1 MSRVATS
8 HASTVLD
15 GHALLGAI
23 SVSALSPTRIAR
35 HLARTSLAAYVI
47 TQIVTQCSTL
57 STSITTVPW
66 QNVDMACKAFCI
78 ALALTSLV
86 VRKRGSSAPL
96 SVLLAAAISALF
108 LSAGRT
114 LNMHLFAGFIVIASQ
129 AGDDWEDLCLIHC
142 RATLLAVVAVMLASL
157 AGVLGVHDFIPNGR
171 LVFGY
176 GFTHPNTLG
185 GLLFSAAGSLT
196 CARWRRGAP
205 ILPLVLSGCCTAFSY
220 VALSS
225 NAASVLCGAVFAI
238 NAAGL
243 VAPKIRRAVLP
254 RPFARLAL
262 LVVPAALL
270 ALSLAAT
277 AHYDGSNALF
287 AALNHATHSRPF
299 FAHEYYEAVGGFA
312 TAGAPAL
319 AQGSYH
325 AGTAFWGVDSGYSQ
339 LGLIYGLAATCALA
353 ITYAVAT
360 WRASARGVDVP
371 TAAIILA
378 CALYLAVEPF
388 PLFLHLSFVG
398 LFLAQAFAKEAPE
411 AAPVAD

>member
-1 MSRVATS
+1 MSHIATS
-8 HASTVLD
+8 YVGTGLE
-15 GHALLGAI
+15 GRTPLGAI
-23 SVSALSPTRIAR
+23 SLSTLSPTWIAR
-35 HLARTSLAAYVI
+35 HLARASLAAYVI

-66 QNVDMACKAFCI
+66 QNVDMACKAFCV
-78 ALALTSLV
+78 ALALASLA
-86 VRKRGSSAPL
+86 VRRQGSSVPL
-96 SVLLAAAISALF
+96 SMLLAATVGALF
-108 LSAGRT
+108 LSASRT
-114 LNMHLFAGFIVIASQ
+114 LNVHLFAGFIVIASL
-129 AGDDWEDLCLIHC
+129 ADDDWEDICLIHC

-185 GLLFSAAGSLT
+185 GLLFSATASLT

-205 ILPLVLSGCCTAFSY
+205 ILPLALSACCAAFSY

-238 NAAGL
+238 NATGL
-243 VAPKIRRAVLP
+243 VVPKIRRAVLP

-270 ALSLAAT
+270 ALTLAAT
-277 AHYDGSNALF
+277 AHYDNGNALF
-287 AALNHATHSRPF
+287 AALDHATHSRPF
-299 FAHEYYEAVGGFA
+299 FAHEYYEAAGGFA

-319 AQGSYH
+319 TQGSYH

-353 ITYAVAT
+353 MTYAVAT
-360 WRASARGVDVP
+360 WRASTRGVDVP
-371 TAAIILA
+371 TAAIILM
-378 CALYLAVEPF
+378 CAFYLAVEPF

-398 LFLAQAFAKEAPE
+398 LFLTQAFAKEAPE